1 MNLPPLLIGAACALT
16 VSACSP
22 TGAPAAR
29 LALDC
34 PAVEGELTRTA
45 VAPDRRSCTYAARD
59 GGEVV
64 LRLVDTNGDPRAALS
79 AIEASLMGPVGAS
92 TEAVPDGQSELD
104 PEAPGSTRVELPG
117 IHIVA
122 GDDKADVRIGAI
134 TVKAQ
139 NNAATVRIFT
149 DQRLKGEA
157 FSREKRGVRA
167 TFIHAGDQ
175 PTDGYRLVGYEAGGP
190 KAGPLT
196 VAIVRSAPGDSDEQ
210 DIGSDVKRLVD
221 RNAGV

>member
-1 MNLPPLLIGAACALT
+1 M
-16 VSACSP
+16 
-22 TGAPAAR
+22 
-29 LALDC
+29 
-34 PAVEGELTRTA
+34 
-45 VAPDRRSCTYAARD
+45 
-59 GGEVV
+59 